1 MPSSRDVYI
10 VSAARTPLGA
20 FQGDLSHQS
29 ATDLGAIAIKAAVER
44 ASVPPTAVQ
53 EVYFGN
59 VCSAGLG
66 QAPARQAAI
75 KAGLPTSADCTT
87 VNKVCASGMKSVCF
101 GAQAISMGQSEVVVV
116 GGMESMSNIPFI
128 CKSMRAGTRMG
139 DASLADAMIADC
151 LWDSFENVHMGECA
165 GKYSGDLSSFCASF
179 ARRRCSF
186 FSSLRERYMLLE
198 RAALTVRSFHERI
211 ICFQLLENFP

>member
-20 FQGDLSHQS
+20 FQGNLAHLS
-29 ATDLGAIAIKAAVER
+29 ATDLGAVAIKAAIER

-66 QAPARQAAI
+66 QAPARQAAV

-101 GAQAISMGQSEVVVV
+101 GAQAISLGQSDVVVA
-116 GGMESMSNIPFI
+116 GGMESMSNIPFL
-128 CKSMRAGTRMG
+128 CKSMRSGTRMG

-165 GKYSGDLSSFCASF
+165 GKNCDDFFISVHLSREGGVLFP
-179 ARRRCSF
+179 
-186 FSSLRERYMLLE
+186 LRSANAAGCWSTLL
-198 RAALTVRSFHERI
+198 
-211 ICFQLLENFP
+211 

>member
-10 VSAARTPLGA
+10 VGAARTPLGA
-20 FQGDLSHQS
+20 FQGSLSHHS
-29 ATDLGAIAIKAAVER
+29 ATDLGAIAIEAAVER
-44 ASVPPTAVQ
+44 ASVPPTAVE

-101 GAQAISMGQSEVVVV
+101 GAQAISLGQSDIVVV

-128 CKSMRAGTRMG
+128 CKSMRSGTRMG
-139 DASLADAMIADC
+139 DASLSDIMIADC

-165 GKYSGDLSSFCASF
+165 GKCAT
-179 ARRRCSF
+179 AE
-186 FSSLRERYMLLE
+186 SLFGSRERTKNT
-198 RAALTVRSFHERI
+198 RDRSLCVCSLNCARF
-211 ICFQLLENFP
+211 